1 MKYFL
6 NRTTLTFVAVG
17 MSVLIGIN
25 SETQAQNDVV
35 VSGVKTSET
44 QPLSI
49 KTLDDVRKLKTDR
62 DGISFVASAG
72 MPGVSGGY
80 SGGGGGSA
88 GMSNGEGFFGGDGPI
103 PGSKNWWIDRNR
115 DLQLA
120 LSKPGEDRTK
130 TEQVL
135 RLALTEY
142 FIRDM
147 QVRVKE
153 LDEIKAKVAETEAK
167 LQKRLD
173 IQKEAIDLQMQI
185 MIREADGLGFFAT
198 ASTAGSSV
206 AIVQGSPDAWFSP
219 NKSGASVG
227 PASGKEV
234 PVAAT
239 LPALTE
245 ILSTTQSLALIVD
258 NDIWYRYRL
267 PASFDDEAFKS
278 LAEAILKVLG
288 AETGSE
294 RLRWARDTATLTIRL
309 TTAQY
314 ELGNRI
320 PDVIEK
326 LKESSDLRQKQ
337 KNEAAT
343 NKLLGR

>member
-62 DGISFVASAG
+62 DDISFVASAG

-88 GMSNGEGFFGGDGPI
+88 GMSNGEGVFWGGGPI

-185 MIREADGLGFFAT
+185 MIREADGLGFFPT
-198 ASTAGSSV
+198 TNSS
-206 AIVQGSPDAWFSP
+206 ANPPSSPG
-219 NKSGASVG
+219 NSGASIAEMQ
-227 PASGKEV
+227 PENEIV

-294 RLRWARDTATLTIRL
+294 RLRWARDTATLEIRL

>member
-88 GMSNGEGFFGGDGPI
+88 GMSNGEEVFGWGGPI
-103 PGSKNWWIDRNR
+103 PGSKNWGIDRIR
-115 DLQLA
+115 ALQLA

-198 ASTAGSSV
+198 TNSS
-206 AIVQGSPDAWFSP
+206 ANPPSSPG
-219 NKSGASVG
+219 NSGASIAEMQ
-227 PASGKEV
+227 PENEIV

-245 ILSTTQSLALIVD
+245 ILSTTQTLALIYD
-258 NDIWYRYRL
+258 ANTWYHYRL
-267 PASFDDEAFKS
+267 PASFDDEAFKTL

-294 RLRWARDTATLTIRL
+294 RIRWARYTATLEIRL
-309 TTAQY
+309 TPAQY
-314 ELGNRI
+314 ELGKRF

-326 LKESSDLRQKQ
+326 LKESSELRQKQ